1 MEKVPN
7 RHDKYRADQARRAR
21 GMTAEYLAGR
31 ERILGRGPARYYA
44 SRLLDSIGEV
54 REAVELLREVYR
66 SRRSL

>member
-1 MEKVPN
+1 
-7 RHDKYRADQARRAR
+7 
-21 GMTAEYLAGR
+21 MTVEYLNGR

-44 SRLLDSIGEV
+44 GRLLDSIGEI